1 MKKYIYL
8 SGVLFLSLLL
18 MSCSKG
24 NNKYGQGGKNAIKYA
39 IEQSNIEPDNLE
51 NIEVTDADSMLTGLL
66 YNEQEFKEKS
76 DAFVENRNSKE
87 EFEVIVQ
94 EESNVM
100 RDIYHLWRY
109 GDNKDSLKSIGK
121 YKDAWSLV
129 YTITI
134 TEKSTAHKNIRV
146 IMEEDGITP
155 KMTEDEFKVMMG
167 KESIITALVGKLNWN
182 W

>member
-8 SGVLFLSLLL
+8 SGVLFLLL

-24 NNKYGQGGKNAIKYA
+24 NNEYGQGGENAIKYA
-39 IEQSNIEPDNLE
+39 IEQSDIELDNLE

-76 DAFVENRNSKE
+76 DAFIENRISKE

-94 EESNVM
+94 EESNAM
-100 RDIYHLWRY
+100 RDIYKLWRY

-134 TEKSTAHKNIRV
+134 IQKSMAHKNIRV

-155 KMTEDEFKVMMG
+155 KMTEDEFKAMMD
-167 KESIITALVGKLNWN
+167 KESVIAALVGKLNWN